1 MAKTSPI
8 LSSPPPKGS
17 SLLSTE
23 IKGANELKQKLE
35 QVARDVHGVPMF
47 NTMRKATLM
56 VTRSAKINLSTPTT
70 GVKFPT
76 VNSGQLRNSITPEV
90 YTKNNIL
97 RGVVGSNLKQAPFM
111 ELGTGIPAGRPKH
124 VPPIAVLERW
134 VSQKNRGGKKLNA
147 YLVQR
152 AIAKRGGLMPR
163 KYLQRAFNDN
173 KSEIEDMFGKTVK
186 GIVNK

>member
-1 MAKTSPI
+1 MANQI
-8 LSSPPPKGS
+8 
-17 SLLSTE
+17 LSTE
-23 IKGANELKQKLE
+23 VKGANELKQKLE

-47 NTMRKATLM
+47 NTMRRATLM
-56 VTRSAKINLSTPTT
+56 VTRDSKLNLSKPTT

-90 YTKNNIL
+90 YSKNNIL
-97 RGVVGSNLKQAPFM
+97 RGVVGSNLKHAPYM

-124 VPPIAVLERW
+124 VPPYKVIQKWTE
-134 VSQKNRGGKKLNA
+134 QKNRGGKKLNA
-147 YLVQR
+147 YLIWK

-163 KYLQRAFNDN
+163 KYLQRAFESNQR
-173 KSEIEDMFGKTVK
+173 EIQEMFGKTVS